1 MKPIEWILNIA
12 LMLLIA
18 VSTLY
23 IQKNYLSPKFKSIS
37 IVGIVNE
44 KDDAYQQL
52 VDGKIDNEK
61 YASLVEEKMKL
72 VDKGISELTSKH
84 DVVVLKELLVKSHA
98 SVNVVDITEDVK
110 NYVKT
115 HQNSIEK

>member
-1 MKPIEWILNIA
+1 MKSIEWILNIT
-12 LMLLIA
+12 LILLVTVTA
-18 VSTLY
+18 MY
-23 IQKNYLSPKFKSIS
+23 IQKNYLNPKFKSIS
-37 IVGIVNE
+37 IVGIINE

-61 YASLVEEKMKL
+61 YTLLVEEKMKL

-84 DVVVLKELLVKSHA
+84 DVVVLKELLVKSHT

-110 NYVKT
+110 NYVKA